1 MSSNNYPKMDGKSN
15 IYNGHSDDTY
25 VTNLLFRQ
33 NNDIKVLNSKDE
45 IREGSELLRK
55 AKEVE
60 ENGFAN
66 LEELNR
72 TTIRKTLD

>member
-1 MSSNNYPKMDGKSN
+1 MSDTNYPKMDGKSN

-66 LEELNR
+66 LEELNK
-72 TTIRKTLD
+72 TSIREALN